1 MKSIFGIFCFTV
13 LSGFLSPAFAT
24 IPEEIKWSLNCT
36 RPTAEYDVKVNNVRL
51 TIRNAGGIKTNS
63 YYFSNFSFF
72 DNKTVPI
79 IATNNNI
86 EAYSNGTIYSFNK
99 TLPNVFID

>member
-63 YYFSNFSFF
+63 YYFSNFPQ
-72 DNKTVPI
+72 NIKVPAI
-79 IATNNNI
+79 ENI
-86 EAYSNGTIYSFNK
+86 GLWIGGERQIWKYKIKCIY
-99 TLPNVFID
+99 